1 MVFNRFSLLLL
12 LLLFSLNG
20 RAQKKYTVHRKN
32 KIYIGLLGGMNFSSA
47 HVVKDY
53 SLLMA
58 TPQSSTNNVD
68 AEKDYQRL
76 FKNKGSQFG
85 LYLSYSF
92 SKNLSV
98 VFEPSYQTN
107 SFNYRTA
114 YSWSDTVNGADFS
127 MEMMHQ
133 QKLSGVNLPLLVR
146 WDFTVSQFSPYVQ
159 AGIFTNFKH
168 QAKKTIFYDYTID
181 KEVDKKTA
189 DQTGEADLTEHIN
202 KANFGLSAG
211 VGFTYFANYFAISL
225 ESNFQ
230 YGFRSMVNDKNRYAD
245 YTGFSAQYLDVLDQ
259 IKLMNLNFQLTVMFP
274 IDNSISLGILRK
286 SRH

>member
-1 MVFNRFSLLLL
+1 MMLNRILLLL
-12 LLLFSLNG
+12 AVLLISFSG
-20 RAQKKYTVHRKN
+20 TTQTKYTVHRKGR
-32 KIYIGLLGGMNFSSA
+32 IYLGISGGMNFSAA

-53 SLLMA
+53 NLLMI
-58 TPQSSTNNVD
+58 TPQSSASNTD
-68 AEKDYQRL
+68 SEKDYQPL

-85 LYLSYSF
+85 LYFSYSF
-92 SKNLSV
+92 KKNLAI
-98 VFEPSYQTN
+98 VFQPAYQTCG
-107 SFNYRTA
+107 FDYRTA
-114 YSWSDTVNGADFS
+114 YSWSDTMNGSDFR

-146 WDFTVSQFSPYVQ
+146 WDFTSSQFSPYVQ
-159 AGIFTNFKH
+159 AGIFANFRH

-181 KEVDKKTA
+181 EEVDKKTA
-189 DQTGEADLTEHIN
+189 DKTGEADLTEHIN

-225 ESNFQ
+225 ESNFR
-230 YGFRSMVNDKNRYAD
+230 YGFRSIVNDQNRYAD
-245 YTGFSAQYLDVLDQ
+245 YTGFSVQYLDVMDQ
-259 IKLMNLNFQLTVMFP
+259 LKLMNLDIQLTVMFP

>member
-1 MVFNRFSLLLL
+1 MIFKRFSLLLSV
-12 LLLFSLNG
+12 LLFSLNG
-20 RAQKKYTVHRKN
+20 WSQKKYTVHRQN
-32 KIYIGLLGGMNFSSA
+32 KIYIGLLGGMNFSNA

-53 SLLMA
+53 SLLVT
-58 TPQSSTNNVD
+58 TPQSAINNED
-68 AEKDYQRL
+68 TEKDYQKL

-114 YSWSDTVNGADFS
+114 YSWSDTVNGSDFS

-159 AGIFTNFKH
+159 AGIFTNFKN
-168 QAKKTIFYDYTID
+168 QAKKTIFYDYAID
-181 KEVDKKTA
+181 SEVDKKTA
-189 DQTGEADLTEHIN
+189 DKTGEADMTEHIN

-211 VGFTYFANYFAISL
+211 VGFTYFANYFAVSL

-230 YGFRSMVNDKNRYAD
+230 YGFRSIVNDQNRYAD
-245 YTGFSAQYLDVLDQ
+245 YTGFSVQYLDVLDQ
-259 IKLMNLNFQLTVMFP
+259 LKLMNLNFQLTVMFP

>member
-1 MVFNRFSLLLL
+1 MMFNRILLLL
-12 LLLFSLNG
+12 SVVLFSLNG
-20 RAQKKYTVHRKN
+20 LAQKKYTVHRKN

-53 SLLMA
+53 SILMT
-58 TPQSSTNNVD
+58 TPQSSSNNAD
-68 AEKDYQRL
+68 GEKDYQKL

-85 LYLSYSF
+85 LYLSYTF
-92 SKNLSV
+92 PKNLSV
-98 VFEPSYQTN
+98 VFEPSYQTS
-107 SFNYRTA
+107 SFNYLTA
-114 YSWSDTVNGADFS
+114 YSWSDTVNGSDFS
-127 MEMMHQ
+127 TEMMHQ
-133 QKLSGVNLPLLVR
+133 QKLSGVNLPLLLR
-146 WDFTVSQFSPYVQ
+146 WDFTISQFSPYVQ
-159 AGIFTNFKH
+159 AGIFTNFRL

-181 KEVDKKTA
+181 GEVDKKTA
-189 DQTGEADLTEHIN
+189 DQTGEADLTKHMN

-230 YGFRSMVNDKNRYAD
+230 YGFRSMVNDQNRYAD
-245 YTGFSAQYLDVLDQ
+245 YTGFSVQYLDVLDQ
-259 IKLMNLNFQLTVMFP
+259 LKLMNLNFQLTVMFP

>member
-1 MVFNRFSLLLL
+1 MMFNRFSLLLL
-12 LLLFSLNG
+12 ILLFSLNG
-20 RAQKKYTVHRKN
+20 MGQKKYTVHRQN
-32 KIYIGLLGGMNFSSA
+32 KIYLGLLGGMNFSST

-53 SLLMA
+53 NLLVT
-58 TPQSSTNNVD
+58 TPQSVSVYAD
-68 AEKDYQRL
+68 MEKKYQPL
-76 FKNKGSQFG
+76 FKNKGAQFG

-92 SKNLSV
+92 SKNISL

-114 YSWSDTVNGADFS
+114 YTFSDTVNSSDFEI
-127 MEMMHQ
+127 EMMHE

-181 KEVDKKTA
+181 GEVDKKKA

-211 VGFTYFANYFAISL
+211 VGFTYFANYFAVSL

-245 YTGFSAQYLDVLDQ
+245 YTGFSVQYLDVLDQ
-259 IKLMNLNFQLTVMFP
+259 LKLMNLNFQLTVMFP